1 MPDPPKPREAGRSD
15 AEALSELR
23 QLTARLPGVTGAESA
38 RGLVYGP
45 YTLLEKI
52 ASGGMAEI
60 FRARRSGVAGFEK
73 IVAVKRILPHFSH
86 DPSFVQRF
94 VDEARVAAGLAHP
107 NIVQIYDLGRVGA
120 SYYIAMEYVHGADL
134 RTILRRLRDRGQR
147 FPIGLAVLVA
157 TRVAAALEHAH
168 GKTGDDGHPLEIVH
182 RDVSPPN
189 VLIAFEGGVKLTDFG
204 IARAA
209 IRVAVTEKGELRG
222 KLMYMSPEQASGQ
235 PVDRRSDIFSLGV
248 VLYELLTDQRP
259 FSAGS
264 DLSLLEAVRRGSFT
278 PAAELLPAIPA
289 RLDAAVSWA
298 LRKDPADR
306 PAHAGEL
313 RRALEET
320 LGALGAPGEPELAAL
335 LRVLFERE
343 AAETLHVEHPDITQA
358 RGTTPPTAFTEPVAD
373 GGSSLP
379 AIPRAPLTPEQL
391 LERFGRG

>member
-1 MPDPPKPREAGRSD
+1 MPDPEKPRETGRSD

-23 QLTARLPGVTGAESA
+23 QLTARLPGVTAAESA

-45 YTLLEKI
+45 YTLLQKI

-60 FRARRSGVAGFEK
+60 FRARRTGVAGFEK
-73 IVAVKRILPHFSH
+73 IVAVKRILPHLSH

-120 SYYIAMEYVHGADL
+120 SYYIAMEYVDGADL
-134 RTILRRLRDRGQR
+134 RTILRRLRDHAER

-157 TRVAAALEHAH
+157 SRLAAALEHAH
-168 GKTGDDGHPLEIVH
+168 GKNGAEGQPLEIVH

-189 VLIAFEGGVKLTDFG
+189 VLISFEGSVKLTDFG

-235 PVDRRSDIFSLGV
+235 RVDHRSDIFSLGV

-259 FSAGS
+259 FFAGS

-278 PAAELLPAIPA
+278 PAAALLPAIPA

-298 LRKDPADR
+298 LRKEPAER
-306 PAHAGEL
+306 PANAGEL

-320 LGALGAPGEPELAAL
+320 LAELGSPGEPELAAL
-335 LRVLFERE
+335 LRRLFERE
-343 AAETLHVEHPDITQA
+343 AAEALHVRHPDATLA
-358 RGTTPPTAFTEPVAD
+358 PTVLTPAGLTEPCAE
-373 GGSSLP
+373 GAGSPP
-379 AIPRAPLTPEQL
+379 ATTREPLTPERL

>member
-1 MPDPPKPREAGRSD
+1 MPDPEKPRETGRSD

-23 QLTARLPGVTGAESA
+23 QLTSRLPGVTSAEAA
-38 RGLVYGP
+38 RGLVFGP
-45 YTLLEKI
+45 YTLLQKI

-73 IVAVKRILPHFSH
+73 IVAVKRILPHLSH

-134 RTILRRLRDRGQR
+134 RAILRRLRDRGQR
-147 FPIGLAVLVA
+147 LPIGLAVLVA
-157 TRVAAALEHAH
+157 SRVAAALEHAH
-168 GKTGDDGHPLEIVH
+168 GMTGSDGAPLQIVH

-189 VLIAFEGGVKLTDFG
+189 VLVSFEGSVKLTDFG

-222 KLMYMSPEQASGQ
+222 KLMYMSPEQASGL

-259 FSAGS
+259 FNAGS

-278 PAAELLPAIPA
+278 PAAELQPAIPP

-320 LGALGAPGEPELAAL
+320 LGELGAPGEPELAAL
-335 LRVLFERE
+335 LRVLFEHE
-343 AAETLHVEHPDITQA
+343 AAETLHVGHPDATLA
-358 RGTTPPTAFTEPVAD
+358 PAALTEPLGDTAA
-373 GGSSLP
+373 GAP
-379 AIPRAPLTPEQL
+379 AVPRVTLTPEQL
-391 LERFGRG
+391 LERFSRG